1 MKSSIYLSA
10 VVFVVFC
17 LFSCGDD
24 SESFN
29 APEKLSDA
37 DIEVPS
43 YRQMSQCFGEN
54 EGKTAYVVDQDQGY
68 ICQNGEW
75 VEKEVAVIN
84 RNIKYGSLKDSR
96 DGRTYKTV
104 VIGSQTW
111 MAENLNYKTADS
123 YCYEDSSKNCD
134 EYGRLYTWAAA
145 MDSAGKWT
153 TNGKGCGFKKTC
165 SPKYP
170 VRGVCPSG
178 WHLPTKEEFE
188 TLFSTV
194 GGRTI
199 AGKMLKSASG
209 WGKLHSRGNGSDDY
223 GFSVLPAGM
232 RYDDGHYQDR
242 WTDASF
248 WSSTESGDYGAYII
262 YFNGTDDH
270 DGPSRVSIFNYED
283 SIVDQSSLE
292 KNEGFSI
299 RCVKN

>member
-111 MAENLNYKTADS
+111 MAENLNY
-123 YCYEDSSKNCD
+123 
-134 EYGRLYTWAAA
+134 
-145 MDSAGKWT
+145 
-153 TNGKGCGFKKTC
+153 
-165 SPKYP
+165 
-170 VRGVCPSG
+170 
-178 WHLPTKEEFE
+178 
-188 TLFSTV
+188 
-194 GGRTI
+194 
-199 AGKMLKSASG
+199 
-209 WGKLHSRGNGSDDY
+209 
-223 GFSVLPAGM
+223 
-232 RYDDGHYQDR
+232 
-242 WTDASF
+242 
-248 WSSTESGDYGAYII
+248 
-262 YFNGTDDH
+262 
-270 DGPSRVSIFNYED
+270 
-283 SIVDQSSLE
+283 
-292 KNEGFSI
+292 
-299 RCVKN
+299 